1 MKYIVTGGAGF
12 IGSHIVEALAGT
24 HEVVVI
30 DNFLSGK
37 PDNLSHLHGNIR
49 VIRASI
55 TDLPLL
61 HDAFR
66 HADGVFHLAAIASVA
81 RSVDDPATTHETN
94 LTGTLNVSGCT

>member
-49 VIRASI
+49 VIREVSPISRYFTMHSGMRTGSSI
-55 TDLPLL
+55 WQPSLL
-61 HDAFR
+61 LRDQ
-66 HADGVFHLAAIASVA
+66 
-81 RSVDDPATTHETN
+81 
-94 LTGTLNVSGCT
+94 